1 MQTIAQSILI
11 CLCFLMFKVEREK
24 KLAILFFST
33 ICFDCV
39 RITFIPFGY
48 AKYIL
53 CISFL
58 LSEIPHIKSH
68 IKSIKGTI
76 LSSLMFSMIIA
87 TIILAIS
94 SPHYN
99 NMTQYIRITIM
110 ELVAKNFIICYAFL
124 SIKEIGGLNKSF
136 KVSFYGL
143 IILTGFGVL
152 NYITKNAIFIDE
164 MLKGM
169 TLTDVMEDAGS
180 KFTYSDRFRVQAMF
194 PNPFNYGY
202 ICILLLLFNW
212 FGYSNKL
219 ISKRHFYI
227 SIICCLFGIITC
239 GCRTNMLCAIIGII
253 IYILFAF
260 NYKKKFKYILFGL
273 LYSCLLIS
281 FIPAL
286 QDKLSETITVF
297 DKNSSNVTGSSIEMR
312 IIQYTAVLYHIR
324 DHEWLGRGLDF
335 FNIDLGWGEGQQF
348 LVDKDLAGLE
358 GVLMNYLLERGI
370 IGVIFYLFF
379 YSLLFSFVYRNKGI
393 NKSTKALCLSVL
405 SVYLA
410 FANMTGELNS
420 VFPSL
425 LIVGVC
431 IKLIYINREKDRI
444 IKRLRYE

>member
-1 MQTIAQSILI
+1 ML
-11 CLCFLMFKVEREK
+11 KVEREK
-24 KLAILFFST
+24 KLAILFLST

-39 RITFIPFGY
+39 RITSIPFGH

-58 LSEIPHIKSH
+58 LSEIPYIKNH

-76 LSSLMFSMIIA
+76 LSSLVFSMIIA

-110 ELVAKNFIICYAFL
+110 ELVAKYFVICYAFL
-124 SIKEIGGLNKSF
+124 SIKEIGGLNKTF
-136 KVSFYGL
+136 KLSFYGL
-143 IILTGFGVL
+143 IILTGFGAL

-180 KFTYSDRFRVQAMF
+180 KFTNSERFRVQAMF

-227 SIICCLFGIITC
+227 SIACCLFGIITC
-239 GCRTNMLCAIIGII
+239 GCRTNILCAIIGVT

-260 NYKKKFKYILFGL
+260 SYKRKFKYLLLGL
-273 LYSCLLIS
+273 LCSCLLIG

-286 QDKLSETITVF
+286 QDKFSETITVF

-324 DHEWLGRGLDF
+324 EHELLGRGLDF
-335 FNIDLGWGEGQQF
+335 FNIDLGWGEGKQF

-358 GVLMNYLLERGI
+358 GIIMNYLLERGI
-370 IGVIFYLFF
+370 VGVLFYLFF
-379 YSLLFSFVYRNKGI
+379 YCSLFLFVYKNNKI
-393 NKSTKALCLSVL
+393 NKSTRAFCLSVL
-405 SVYLA
+405 CVYLA

-420 VFPSL
+420 VFPTL
-425 LIVGVC
+425 LIIGVC
-431 IKLIYINREKDRI
+431 LKLIYINRNKNRA
-444 IKRLRYE
+444 IKKSVQYE

>member
-1 MQTIAQSILI
+1 
-11 CLCFLMFKVEREK
+11 MFKVEREK
-24 KLAILFFST
+24 KLAILFLST
-33 ICFDCV
+33 ICLDCV

-53 CISFL
+53 SISFL
-58 LSEIPHIKSH
+58 LSEVPYIRKH

-76 LSSLMFSMIIA
+76 LNSLMFSMVIA

-110 ELVAKNFIICYAFL
+110 ELVAKYFVICYAFL
-124 SIKEIGGLNKSF
+124 SIKEIGGLNKTF
-136 KVSFYGL
+136 KLSFYGL
-143 IILTGFGVL
+143 IILTGFGAL

-164 MLKGM
+164 MLKGI

-180 KFTYSDRFRVQAMF
+180 KFTYSERFRVQAMF
-194 PNPFNYGY
+194 SNPFNYGY
-202 ICILLLLFNW
+202 ICIILLLFNW

-227 SIICCLFGIITC
+227 SITCCLFGIITC
-239 GCRTNMLCAIIGII
+239 GCRTNILCAIIGVT

-260 NYKKKFKYILFGL
+260 SYKKKFKYLLLGL
-273 LYSCLLIS
+273 LCSCLLIG
-281 FIPAL
+281 FIPTL
-286 QDKLSETITVF
+286 QDKFSETMTVF

-324 DHEWLGRGLDF
+324 EHELLGRGLDF
-335 FNIDLGWGEGQQF
+335 FNIDLGWGEGKQF

-358 GVLMNYLLERGI
+358 GVIMNYLLERGI
-370 IGVIFYLFF
+370 VGVIFYLFF
-379 YSLLFSFVYRNKGI
+379 YCSLLLFAYKNKEI
-393 NKSTKALCLSVL
+393 NKSTRAFCLSVL
-405 SVYLA
+405 CVYLA

-420 VFPSL
+420 VFPTL
-425 LIVGVC
+425 LIIGVC
-431 IKLIYINREKDRI
+431 LKLIYINRNKNRA
-444 IKRLRYE
+444 IKKSVQYE